1 MREEAMK
8 INPIFGRIKHQL
20 GNKFLQTGMT
30 PKFGFD
36 KRIQER
42 DLINIQI
49 DEDDQE
55 IEVKPSPKI
64 EIDDSEIIT
73 EDNLSVS

>member
-1 MREEAMK
+1 MRFSIESLARKSREQQRKMREEAMK
-8 INPIFGRIKHQL
+8 INPIFGRIKHKL

-42 DLINIQI
+42 DLINI
-49 DEDDQE
+49 
-55 IEVKPSPKI
+55 
-64 EIDDSEIIT
+64 
-73 EDNLSVS
+73 